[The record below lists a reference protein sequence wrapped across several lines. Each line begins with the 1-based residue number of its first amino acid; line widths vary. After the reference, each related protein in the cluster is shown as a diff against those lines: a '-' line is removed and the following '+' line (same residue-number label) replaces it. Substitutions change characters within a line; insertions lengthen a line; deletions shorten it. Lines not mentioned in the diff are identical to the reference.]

1 MENHVK
7 VIAILWIIFG
17 ILGILLACL
26 TFFLLFG
33 LSFIPDMDYEG
44 RIILKYVALGGSIFI
59 ALLSIPEIIGG
70 IGLLKRKEWGRIVT
84 LAVAFLALLS
94 IPIGTALGIYTLV
107 ILLNNETT
115 KLFKP
120 DKAG

>member
-7 VIAILWIIFG
+7 VIAVLWIIFG
-17 ILGILLACL
+17 ILGILLALL

-33 LSFIPDMDYEG
+33 LSFIPDMDHEG
-44 RIILKYVALGGSIFI
+44 QIILKYVAMGGSIFI

-70 IGLLKRKEWGRIVT
+70 IGLLKKKEWGRIVT
-84 LAVAFLALLS
+84 LAVAFLALLN

-107 ILLNNETT
+107 ILLNNESV

-120 DKAG
+120 EKAE